1 MSTVKAAKA
10 LETASE
16 AQVSHQEQSQITINS
31 IVRLGPW
38 HGRIVDILTS
48 TATGER
54 YGRVKLVK
62 HLPGVSEVHP
72 LSAFKAASLA
82 DVEWELETMQ
92 ARYQQ
97 AWQEVLCENPN

>member
-1 MSTVKAAKA
+1 MSAVQATRAS
-10 LETASE
+10 ETAPEPQSL
-16 AQVSHQEQSQITINS
+16 HQEQSQIAINS
-31 IVRLGPW
+31 IVQLGPW

-48 TATGER
+48 AATGEQ

-62 HLPGVSEVHP
+62 HLPGVTEVHP
-72 LSAFKAASLA
+72 LSAFKPANLA

>member
-1 MSTVKAAKA
+1 MGAV
-10 LETASE
+10 ETASE
-16 AQVSHQEQSQITINS
+16 SRATRQEQSQIALNS

-48 TATGER
+48 AATGEQ

-62 HLPGVSEVHP
+62 HLPGVTEVHP
-72 LSAFKAASLA
+72 LSAFKPADLA

-97 AWQEVLCENPN
+97 AWQEVLCES